1 MVNETR
7 YWFVLFTRP
16 LWEKKVQETITKFF
30 GIEAW
35 CPLKKVARR
44 WSDRIKIIEEPYFR
58 NYVFVHA
65 TEKERAVTLDA
76 TGVIECV
83 RFLGKP
89 ARVSEQEINN
99 IKDFIEG
106 HSDVEVR
113 GIEPKD
119 RVTFY
124 NGAFVDQEAEV
135 LRIEGTKAVLTLKK
149 LNCVMTATLTDVKKG
164 GVRTDKY
171 Q

>member
-7 YWFVLFTRP
+7 YWYVLFTRP
-16 LWEKKVQETITKFF
+16 LWEKKVQETIVKLF

-35 CPLKKVARR
+35 CPLRKVARR
-44 WSDRIKIIEEPYFR
+44 WSDRIKIIQEPYFR

-65 TEKERAVTLDA
+65 SERERVAALSA

-89 ARVSEQEINN
+89 ARVSEQEIKN

-106 HSDVEVR
+106 YSDVEVR
-113 GIEPKD
+113 GLEPGD

-124 NGAFVDQEAEV
+124 NGAFVDQEAV
-135 LRIEGTKAVLTLKK
+135 LLRIEGTKAILTLKK
-149 LNCVMTATLTDVKKG
+149 LNCVMTATLADIKK
-164 GVRTDKY
+164 VV
-171 Q
+171 

>member
-7 YWFVLFTRP
+7 YWYVLFTRP
-16 LWEKKVQETITKFF
+16 LWEKKVQATLIKLF

-35 CPLKKVARR
+35 CPLRKVARR

-65 TEKERAVTLDA
+65 SEKERAMTLSA

-83 RFLGKP
+83 RFQGKP
-89 ARVSEQEINN
+89 ARISEQEIKN

-106 HSDVEVR
+106 YSDVEVR
-113 GIEPKD
+113 CLEPGD

-124 NGAFVDQEAEV
+124 NGAFVDQEAVV
-135 LRIEGTKAVLTLKK
+135 LRIEGTKTILTLKK
-149 LNCVMTATLTDVKKG
+149 LNCVMTATLADIKK
-164 GVRTDKY
+164 VI
-171 Q
+171 